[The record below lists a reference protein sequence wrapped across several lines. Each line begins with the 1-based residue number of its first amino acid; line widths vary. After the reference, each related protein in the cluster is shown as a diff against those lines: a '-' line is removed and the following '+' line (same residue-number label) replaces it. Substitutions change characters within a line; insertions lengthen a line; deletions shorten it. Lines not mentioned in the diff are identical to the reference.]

1 MSFDITNN
9 LNDKILDII
18 NRCSYDMYVIHKYT
32 NMICTC
38 VNHETDQ
45 ADIYCKKC
53 LGTKYKISIR
63 KIKAASQDSN
73 IPTTLRTE
81 SFYVARNV
89 YMKSNIE
96 CLKDDIIIDNDD
108 IYFILDIQ
116 NLFSLKGSVP
126 YKKAIAVKKKFDTKI
141 FIKNFKEIIK
151 KSR

>member
-45 ADIYCKKC
+45 ADVYCKKC

-63 KIKAASQDSN
+63 KDTPIYD
-73 IPTTLRTE
+73 E
-81 SFYVARNV
+81 SISYF
-89 YMKSNIE
+89 
-96 CLKDDIIIDNDD
+96 
-108 IYFILDIQ
+108 FILYESIDMII
-116 NLFSLKGSVP
+116 S
-126 YKKAIAVKKKFDTKI
+126 
-141 FIKNFKEIIK
+141 FK
-151 KSR
+151 